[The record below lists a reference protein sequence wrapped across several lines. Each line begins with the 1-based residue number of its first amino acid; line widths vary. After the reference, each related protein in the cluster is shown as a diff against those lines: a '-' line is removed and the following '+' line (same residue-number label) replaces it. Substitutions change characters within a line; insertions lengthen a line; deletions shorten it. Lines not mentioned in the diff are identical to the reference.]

1 MLDRYLLRES
11 IRDVSRSLED
21 RRIYSRKFDLHQYFS
36 PASRNTKSF
45 IYYDRLKRVSMVH
58 DARTISG
65 DPKTLV
71 VAADGA
77 CPYNGTDLARESSFG
92 IFFGEGSIFNMY
104 DTIERPAGVAHTN
117 NYAELMAVY
126 RALKLIKDSSF
137 FDVWRADAE
146 NGPTSTAIIMTD
158 STYVY
163 ESVTAWIWKWRQN
176 NFQNSMGKPVV
187 NGELIDRI
195 DKTIFDLAE
204 RNICV
209 RFWSVPRE
217 DNTEADKLANRA
229 LEDKSVT
236 FAKVPGSS
244 IRRPDMLRR
253 LYTRQ
258 YFKAE
263 SSVLARYGLH
273 DLEGENYAPLVDL
286 VQPLVLAGQDSK
298 ENFEMF
304 LPPDYY
310 DEYFHMVWDFLRM
323 ALYLVLENKASS
335 KVFSAWQPIRT
346 AMYRFER
353 GRARD
358 ITAED
363 AQYFGRLKHAFYS
376 NEETVNSLFN
386 TMEGMKRSISVNEP
400 PCFQIGHVDII
411 VFR

>member
-1 MLDRYLLRES
+1 MMLDQYLSRES
-11 IRDVSRSLED
+11 RRDQNRSPED

-36 PASRNTKSF
+36 PASRNTKRF

-58 DARTISG
+58 DASMISG

-71 VAADGA
+71 VAVDGA
-77 CPYNGTDLARESSFG
+77 CPHNGSDLATESSFG

-104 DTIERPAGVAHTN
+104 DTIERPAGVVHTN

-137 FDVWRADAE
+137 FNVWRADAE

-163 ESVTAWIWKWRQN
+163 DSVTAWIWKWLQN
-176 NFQNSMGKPVV
+176 NFQNAMGKPVV

-217 DNTEADKLANRA
+217 DNTEADELANRA
-229 LEDKSVT
+229 LI
-236 FAKVPGSS
+236 PGFLG
-244 IRRPDMLRR
+244 P
-253 LYTRQ
+253 
-258 YFKAE
+258 E
-263 SSVLARYGLH
+263 SAVLARFGLH
-273 DLEGENYAPLVDL
+273 HLEGENYAPLIDL
-286 VQPLVLAGQDSK
+286 VQPLVLAGQDSR

-310 DEYFHMVWDFLRM
+310 DGYFRMVWEFLRM

-335 KVFSAWQPIRT
+335 KVFSEWQPIRT
-346 AMYRFER
+346 AMYKFER

-358 ITAED
+358 FTTEST
-363 AQYFGRLKHAFYS
+363 YFLRSLKSSIYS

-386 TMEGMKRSISVNEP
+386 TMEGMKKSISVNEP

-411 VFR
+411 VF